1 MLLGYTFSTFARTQ
15 MQAMQLTFFFFLPS
29 ILLSG
34 FMFPFHGMPGWAQ
47 DIGEIFPLT
56 HFLRVVRAVMLK
68 GANLHDI
75 GLEFA
80 MLALFIPI
88 YAILALTRFRRTL
101 D

>member
-1 MLLGYTFSTFARTQ
+1 
-15 MQAMQLTFFFFLPS
+15 
-29 ILLSG
+29 
-34 FMFPFHGMPGWAQ
+34 MPGWAQ
-47 DIGEIFPLT
+47 DIRPDLPADAFPAA
-56 HFLRVVRAVMLK
+56 VVRAVMLK

-75 GLEFA
+75 GFELA